1 VPKHDHVHPKSED
14 LYTPITPEVQ
24 ALFQR
29 MYDELGSWREVAA
42 AGSIR
47 LKVLRNLRQRKR
59 TCVSH
64 RRLDKLCSGTGIGGV
79 HEFTWFTAD
88 DLVALGIWKPVMIVE
103 GNKRIHGDKVWYVV
117 D

>member
-1 VPKHDHVHPKSED
+1 MKAVHPKSED

-42 AGSIR
+42 AGRIR

-59 TCVSH
+59 TCVSQ

-79 HEFTWFTAD
+79 HEFPWFTAD
-88 DLVALGIWKPVMIVE
+88 DLVKLGIWKPVMIVE
-103 GNKRIHGDKVWYVV
+103 GNKRTQGDKTWYVV